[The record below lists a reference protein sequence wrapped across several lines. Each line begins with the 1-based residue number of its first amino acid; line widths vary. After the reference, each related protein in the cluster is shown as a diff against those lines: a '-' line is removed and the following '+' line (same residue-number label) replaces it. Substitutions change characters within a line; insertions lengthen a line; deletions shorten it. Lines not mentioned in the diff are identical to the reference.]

1 MLFRKCVQN
10 ICLNHS
16 FIVNLFSV
24 HIQEEQVDHFA
35 DTDMDPVM
43 IKGRAIKK
51 LVLATHSGP
60 SSYSGQAFQT
70 YCRETSL
77 HGWKYVSF
85 STSSKIERFSWL
97 FLVIGSIIS
106 ASALVYRYT
115 KLL

>member
-1 MLFRKCVQN
+1 MKTYNQY
-10 ICLNHS
+10 NHII
-16 FIVNLFSV
+16 FFSV
-24 HIQEEQVDHFA
+24 HIQEEQVNHI
-35 DTDMDPVM
+35 TDPNMEPVM

-85 STSSKIERFSWL
+85 STSSKLERFSWL

-106 ASALVYRYT
+106 ASALVYR
-115 KLL
+115 